1 MTGNDRKMEIAI
13 KAINQIY
20 SDTSA
25 SRRTC
30 VANLRVLREEI
41 DILLDAIEGFG
52 GFSETK

>member
-52 GFSETK
+52 GFGETK